1 VPEISNCNFVAILG
15 KCIFRHFHFRL
26 FREDISRHFQLAF
39 NILCEYERIST
50 FSNAMKWPMFEST
63 STHPIKR
70 YLNTCHFTS
79 RMLRRRGKGVN
90 LDASRFVAEASST
103 NIQRNPWLRR
113 CARVSLDCNRLQAV
127 KCEPEF
133 PIECDSCC
141 HQRLRCQ
148 CLLSSKRELDFQDTR
163 LEPPAECR
171 IFWAS
176 SGNLTSSPLN
186 EVQIIE
192 SDLISPII
200 RPVSI

>member
-133 PIECDSCC
+133 PIESDSCC

-148 CLLSSKRELDFQDTR
+148 CLLSSKRELDSRTPDLSRR
-163 LEPPAECR
+163 LNAE
-171 IFWAS
+171 S
-176 SGNLTSSPLN
+176 SGLRAGTLPL
-186 EVQIIE
+186 
-192 SDLISPII
+192 PH
-200 RPVSI
+200 